1 MLTIAEAQA
10 QVDASI
16 QALGGYWPPL
26 ANLARLFEECGE
38 VARAVNLHYGPK
50 RRKPGETEADVTE
63 ELGDALY
70 VLIAL
75 ANTLDVD
82 LDAALHTV
90 IAKYTRRDLPAGQLD
105 TESTDTSRKAT
116 E

>member
-1 MLTIAEAQA
+1 MSLTLQEAQS
-10 QVDASI
+10 QVDTSI

-38 VARAVNLHYGPK
+38 VARIVNCVYGPK
-50 RRKPGETEADVTE
+50 FTKTDETISDIHE

-75 ANTLDVD
+75 ANSMEVD
-82 LDAALHTV
+82 LEQSLEMV
-90 IAKYTRRDLPAGQLD
+90 ITKYAQRDYPTQP
-105 TESTDTSRKAT
+105 
-116 E
+116 